1 MLYTHTPSRLSY
13 FSSLVLGFVTL
24 VFSAA
29 ALGAAWLK
37 VETKV
42 GGSSFKQYVFVSKG
56 VCEDNDASVDN
67 DDCNAWMKK
76 KYYDGTD
83 FEDDGM
89 ILWPLSLLLTFLVLL
104 ITLAAF
110 ITVLLCLARF
120 VTVKR
125 TQKIVS
131 PMFAVATVFALAAAL
146 LAFTSN
152 MTDEDK
158 WNDYFED
165 QTGAAGAF
173 DTTVSLDVGFFLV
186 VLTFLFSLINTLGAA
201 FPGFCG
207 LCKTCT
213 AEEAPF
219 KSMV

>member
-1 MLYTHTPSRLSY
+1 
-13 FSSLVLGFVTL
+13 
-24 VFSAA
+24 
-29 ALGAAWLK
+29 

-42 GGSSFKQYVFVSKG
+42 AGSSFKQYVFVSKG
-56 VCEDNDASVDN
+56 VCEHNDASTSSN
-67 DDCNAWMKK
+67 DCNEWMKK

-104 ITLAAF
+104 VTLAAF
-110 ITVLLCLARF
+110 ITVLLCVAHV

-125 TQKIVS
+125 TQKIAS
-131 PMFAVATVFALAAAL
+131 PMFAVATAFALAAAL

-152 MTDEDK
+152 MAKANK
-158 WNDYFED
+158 WNHYYED
-165 QTGAAGAF
+165 QTGVSGNY
-173 DTTVSLDVGFFLV
+173 DTTVSLEVGFFLI
-186 VLTFLFSLINTLGAA
+186 VLTFIFSLINTFGAA

-207 LCKTCT
+207 LCKTCV